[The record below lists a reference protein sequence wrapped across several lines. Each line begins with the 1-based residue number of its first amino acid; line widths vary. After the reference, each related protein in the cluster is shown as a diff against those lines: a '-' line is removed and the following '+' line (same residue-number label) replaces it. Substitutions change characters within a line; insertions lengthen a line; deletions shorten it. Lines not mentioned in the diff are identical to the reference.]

1 MAHFGGS
8 SLDLYLKYVILYFM
22 IEIFG
27 GIMLECLILGDSLA
41 VGVGQI
47 RQECTTRA
55 KSGVNSYDYV
65 NRHIWHTNGNNQAKT
80 IIISLGSNDTQNI
93 NTFEELNT
101 LRQLVQADRVYW
113 ILPAIKEEKR
123 KAVWAVANKHHDHVI
138 ETRNHDLSP
147 DRVHPTGKGYKT
159 ISNQTK

>member
-113 ILPAIKEEKR
+113 ILPTIKEEKR
-123 KAVWAVANKHHDHVI
+123 KAVWAVANKYHDHVI

>member
-1 MAHFGGS
+1 
-8 SLDLYLKYVILYFM
+8 
-22 IEIFG
+22 
-27 GIMLECLILGDSLA
+27 MLECLILGDSLA

-55 KSGVNSYDYV
+55 KSGINSYDYV
-65 NRHIWHTNGNNQAKT
+65 NRHLWHTNGNNQAKT
-80 IIISLGSNDTQNI
+80 IIISLGSNDTQKI

-101 LRQLVQADRVYW
+101 LRQLVKADRVYW

-138 ETRNHDLSP
+138 ETRDHDLSP
-147 DRVHPTGKGYKT
+147 DLIHPTGKGYRT

>member
-1 MAHFGGS
+1 
-8 SLDLYLKYVILYFM
+8 M
-22 IEIFG
+22 IETFG

-55 KSGVNSYDYV
+55 KSGINSYDYV
-65 NRHIWHTNGNNQAKT
+65 NRHIWHANGNNQAKT
-80 IIISLGSNDTQNI
+80 IIISLGSNDTQKI
-93 NTFEELNT
+93 NTFEELDT
-101 LRQLVQADRVYW
+101 LRQLVKADRVYW
-113 ILPAIKEEKR
+113 ILPAIKEDKR
-123 KAVWAVANKHHDHVI
+123 KAVWAVANKYHDHVI

-147 DRVHPTGKGYKT
+147 DRVHPTGKGYRT